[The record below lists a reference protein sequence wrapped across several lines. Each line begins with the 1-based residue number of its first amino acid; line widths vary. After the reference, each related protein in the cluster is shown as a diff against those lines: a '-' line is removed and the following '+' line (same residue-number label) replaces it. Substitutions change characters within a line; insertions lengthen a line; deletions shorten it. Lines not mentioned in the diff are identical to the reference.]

1 MEQIFCLA
9 PVFSDGVVLQ
19 RREPVWIFGGGEEG
33 AAVEVRLSSMER
45 PCRTVVR
52 DGEWRVSLPPEEA
65 AEGLTLTA
73 SSRGQTVI
81 VQDVAV
87 GEVWIAGGQSN
98 MEFWLR
104 NEAERDAVIPAAD
117 DGLLRFFDMPRISY
131 EGQRKDLSFTEYGVW
146 RKFTPEH
153 AGWFSAVG
161 AYFGMALRRT
171 LGVPVAVVGCNCGAT
186 SASCWISEAYLEEI
200 PALRVY
206 RESYEQ
212 TLKTL
217 DLTRYERDFKERQ
230 AWGQMPRMVEFDQ
243 KMARGELQAETLQD
257 LIGQLGKQLT
267 KRQWELLS
275 LPCGPMAPTRPCALY
290 HSMVERLA
298 PYTAR
303 GVIWYQGESDA
314 DRAEHYAAL
323 FGQVVR
329 CWRSLWE
336 RELPFLT
343 VQLAPFGRWLNE
355 TGEMFPA
362 LREQQE
368 LACRQM
374 PDVWMASIMDA
385 GMEKDI
391 HPKNKR
397 IPGERLALLAR
408 GKVYGEDTLC
418 EPPAFEKA
426 VWEGDTVQ
434 LTFANAGEGLRVKG
448 EFPRELEML
457 LDGERGA
464 GTISVEKER
473 LIIWCDRLKD
483 ACKVD
488 IRYAWQ
494 PYICAGLYNSAGLC
508 AKPFRVSMKRA
519 QQRS

>member
-1 MEQIFCLA
+1 MEQVFCLA
-9 PVFSDGVVLQ
+9 PIFSDGAVLQ
-19 RREPVWIFGGGEEG
+19 RREPIQIFGCGEEG
-33 AAVEVRLSSMER
+33 AAVEVRLSSTEQ

-52 DGEWRVSLPPEEA
+52 DGAWRVSLPPLEA

-73 SSRGQTVI
+73 SSRGQTILVR
-81 VQDVAV
+81 DVAV

-104 NEAERDAVIPAAD
+104 NEAERDTVIPAAD

-131 EGQRKDLSFTEYGVW
+131 EGQQRDLSFAEYGVW
-146 RKFTPEH
+146 RRFTPEH

-161 AYFGMALRRT
+161 AYFGMALRRA

-186 SASCWISEAYLEEI
+186 SASCWISEEYLEEI

-206 RESYEQ
+206 RESYERA
-212 TLKTL
+212 LETL
-217 DLTRYERDFKERQ
+217 DLAQYERDFKERQ
-230 AWGQMPRMVEFDQ
+230 AWGQTPRMIEFDR

-257 LIGQLGKQLT
+257 IAGQLGAQLT
-267 KRQWELLS
+267 QRQWQLLA
-275 LPCGPMAPTRPCALY
+275 LPVGPMAPTRPCALY

-329 CWRSLWE
+329 CWRSLWG

-343 VQLAPFGRWLNE
+343 LQLAPFGRWLNDN
-355 TGEMFPA
+355 GAMFPA

-368 LACRQM
+368 IVCREV
-374 PDVWMASIMDA
+374 PGVWMASIMDA

-408 GKVYGEDTLC
+408 GKVYGEDLLC
-418 EPPAFEKA
+418 EPPALEQA
-426 VWEGDTVQ
+426 DWEGDTVR
-434 LTFANAGEGLRVKG
+434 LTFANARGLQTKG
-448 EFPRELEML
+448 DFPQELEVL
-457 LDGERGA
+457 LDGEKA
-464 GTISVEKER
+464 ECSVSVENER
-473 LIIWCDRLKD
+473 MAICCGRLKA
-483 ACKVD
+483 ACEVE

-494 PYICAGLYNSAGLC
+494 PYVCAGLYNSAGLC
-508 AKPFRVSMKRA
+508 AKPFRIRLKHA
-519 QQRS
+519 